1 MSESSKDK
9 ENVEIEDKLGSDVKS
24 KSEPTIEEQLKTS
37 EEKLLRALADSEN
50 QRRRFEKEVRDAFE
64 FGGFNF
70 AKEILVLLDNLHRAK
85 KSILD
90 DEVLKK
96 SKEFDKFVKNLEII
110 EKDLISIFEKN
121 KIIKINFLNE
131 KFDPNFHQAM
141 LEIEDDKTSPGTI
154 IQEIQSGYMFSDR
167 LLRPSLVGISKKK
180 EEKTTKKT
188 WNYVL

>member
-9 ENVEIEDKLGSDVKS
+9 ENVGIEDKLGSDVKS

-90 DEVLKK
+90 DEVFKK

-121 KIIKINFLNE
+121 KIIKINCLNE

-188 WNYVL
+188 

>member
-96 SKEFDKFVKNLEII
+96 K
-110 EKDLISIFEKN
+110 
-121 KIIKINFLNE
+121 
-131 KFDPNFHQAM
+131 
-141 LEIEDDKTSPGTI
+141 
-154 IQEIQSGYMFSDR
+154 
-167 LLRPSLVGISKKK
+167 
-180 EEKTTKKT
+180 
-188 WNYVL
+188 